1 MGKQD
6 GRDRTV
12 SDAGIDDVGAT
23 ILHADL
29 DAFFASV
36 ELLDHP
42 ELRGKPVIVGHEFGR
57 GVVTAATYE
66 ARAFGVNSAM
76 PMALALRRC
85 PHAVVLRPHYDRY
98 QHFSAVFF
106 DLCHELTPIVEKV
119 GIDEG
124 FLDVAGAGRAV
135 GSPKQ
140 AAERLRRRMR
150 EETGL
155 VVSVGAAATKYVAK
169 VASGRA
175 KPDGL
180 LVVPPA
186 RTVEFLHPL
195 PVSALWGVGAKT
207 EERLRGRGYTTV
219 GDIARAD
226 AAALRRAVG
235 DAATTKLQQLAWGV
249 DPRPVTPGHE
259 EKSIGHEVTFEHD
272 VTDVARLRSELLR
285 QSDAV
290 AAKLRGAGLVARTVV
305 LKLRYADFSTVTR
318 SRTLNEPTN
327 VGRRIYEEV
336 AGSFDVLAARG
347 IRVRLIGVR
356 AEQLGTGDGAGMGLW
371 DDDDDWREAELA
383 VDTVTARFGRG
394 IVRPASQLGGGSAP
408 KRDVH
413 PFGTPKAADD

>member
-12 SDAGIDDVGAT
+12 SDADIDDAGAS

-85 PHAVVLRPHYDRY
+85 PHAVILRPHYERY
-98 QHFSAVFF
+98 QHYSEVFF

-140 AAERLRRRMR
+140 AAQQLRRRMR
-150 EETGL
+150 EKTGL
-155 VVSVGAAATKYVAK
+155 IVSVGAAATKYVAK

-180 LVVPPA
+180 LVVPPS

-207 EERLRGRGYTTV
+207 EERLRSRGYTTV

-226 AAALRRAVG
+226 ATSLRRAVG

-249 DPRPVTPGHE
+249 DPRAVTPGHE
-259 EKSIGHEVTFEHD
+259 EKSIGHEVTFGHD
-272 VTDVARLRSELLR
+272 VADPVALRRELLR
-285 QSDAV
+285 LSDDVAV
-290 AAKLRGAGLVARTVV
+290 RLRRAGVTARTIA
-305 LKLRYADFSTVTR
+305 LKLRYDDFDTISR
-318 SRTLNEPTN
+318 SRTIAAPTDLAKVIYDEAVALLDTLEPL
-327 VGRRIYEEV
+327 RAPI
-336 AGSFDVLAARG
+336 
-347 IRVRLIGVR
+347 RLIGVR
-356 AEQLGTGDGAGMGLW
+356 GEQLSRETAAAPLW
-371 DDDDDWREAELA
+371 EDAPGWREAESVMDA
-383 VDTVTARFGRG
+383 ARARFGRG
-394 IVRPASQLGGGSAP
+394 AVKPATLLGHDPGERPKLTQ
-408 KRDVH
+408 RD
-413 PFGTPKAADD
+413 